1 VSIKFVEFTN
11 AHTHT
16 PVWVNPDHLRNVQAV
31 PNHPEWTK
39 LAMGG
44 EGQDVVVD
52 GAPKSVLEDLAGEA
66 EIKFRR
72 V

>member
-1 VSIKFVEFTN
+1 MARFVEFTN
-11 AHTHT
+11 ARTT
-16 PVWVNPDHLRNVQAV
+16 KPVWVNPDHLRNVQAV

-52 GAPKSVLEDLAGEA
+52 GAPKFVLEDLAGEA
-66 EIKFRR
+66 EIRFRR

>member
-1 VSIKFVEFTN
+1 MARFVEFTN
-11 AHTHT
+11 ARTT
-16 PVWVNPDHLRNVQAV
+16 KPVWVNPDHPRNVQAV

-66 EIKFRR
+66 EIRFRR